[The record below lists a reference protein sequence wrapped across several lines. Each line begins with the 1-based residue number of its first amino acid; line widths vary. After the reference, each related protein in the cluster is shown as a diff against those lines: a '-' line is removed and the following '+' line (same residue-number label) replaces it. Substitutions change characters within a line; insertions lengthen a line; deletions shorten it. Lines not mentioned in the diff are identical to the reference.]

1 MIQDKPL
8 CYAPFIG
15 MYATG
20 YEQFAPCCVAQKDKY
35 KNVDPK
41 DYWTSTELQDMRKQ
55 LLTQEWPDKCK
66 FCKNKREKGLKD
78 ETWIWDKHMG
88 KVDVELDIEYGNSTK
103 GPMFLDYR
111 PSNVCNLKCRM
122 CVPNASSQITKEFQE
137 HKDMQEWFSAP
148 DKVVNNFDAFKDFT
162 GSIELK
168 QIKIL
173 GGEPTM
179 DPLVLDFLETII
191 DNYEILPALRF
202 TTNGT
207 NLNKRFRNIME
218 KFEDIHIVFSI
229 DAVGD
234 AYEYVRTNANWSKT
248 KKIIEEIFAK
258 DMAKIYGFNIVLM
271 PYNMFH
277 LTDLLD
283 WFRTLSDKGYDF
295 ETFYD
300 LSEGYTTEMQGVLP
314 EHLDFLKQTLTEYSD
329 THQYNIDD
337 IMDLLNS
344 VTFKQESFDNFVRYN
359 NRLDEIRKTSLEN
372 LDSRFKQYVGKNTTR
387 VTK

>member
-1 MIQDKPL
+1 
-8 CYAPFIG
+8 
-15 MYATG
+15 
-20 YEQFAPCCVAQKDKY
+20 
-35 KNVDPK
+35 
-41 DYWTSTELQDMRKQ
+41 
-55 LLTQEWPDKCK
+55 
-66 FCKNKREKGLKD
+66 
-78 ETWIWDKHMG
+78 
-88 KVDVELDIEYGNSTK
+88 
-103 GPMFLDYR
+103 
-111 PSNVCNLKCRM
+111 M

-148 DKVVNNFDAFKDFT
+148 DKVVKNFDAFKDFT

-248 KKIIEEIFAK
+248 KKI
-258 DMAKIYGFNIVLM
+258 
-271 PYNMFH
+271 
-277 LTDLLD
+277 
-283 WFRTLSDKGYDF
+283 
-295 ETFYD
+295 
-300 LSEGYTTEMQGVLP
+300 
-314 EHLDFLKQTLTEYSD
+314 
-329 THQYNIDD
+329 
-337 IMDLLNS
+337 
-344 VTFKQESFDNFVRYN
+344 DNAR
-359 NRLDEIRKTSLEN
+359 
-372 LDSRFKQYVGKNTTR
+372 
-387 VTK
+387 

>member
-55 LLTQEWPDKCK
+55 LLAQEWPDKCK

-148 DKVVNNFDAFKDFT
+148 DKVVKNFDAFKDFT

-218 KFEDIHIVFSI
+218 NFEDIHIVFSI

-372 LDSRFKQYVGKNTTR
+372 LDSRFKQYVG
-387 VTK
+387 

>member
-148 DKVVNNFDAFKDFT
+148 DKVVKNFDAFKDFT

-372 LDSRFKQYVGKNTTR
+372 LDSRFKQYVG
-387 VTK
+387 

>member
-1 MIQDKPL
+1 
-8 CYAPFIG
+8 
-15 MYATG
+15 
-20 YEQFAPCCVAQKDKY
+20 
-35 KNVDPK
+35 
-41 DYWTSTELQDMRKQ
+41 
-55 LLTQEWPDKCK
+55 
-66 FCKNKREKGLKD
+66 
-78 ETWIWDKHMG
+78 
-88 KVDVELDIEYGNSTK
+88 
-103 GPMFLDYR
+103 
-111 PSNVCNLKCRM
+111 
-122 CVPNASSQITKEFQE
+122 VPNASSQITKEFQE

-148 DKVVNNFDAFKDFT
+148 DKVVKNFDAFKDFT
-162 GSIELK
+162 GSVELK

-191 DNYEILPALRF
+191 DSYETLPALRF

-234 AYEYVRTNANWSKT
+234 AYEYIRTNANWSKT

-329 THQYNIDD
+329 MHQYDIDD

-344 VTFKQESFDNFVRYN
+344 VTFKQKSFDNFVKYN

-372 LDSRFKQYVGKNTTR
+372 LDSRFKQYVG
-387 VTK
+387 